1 MNLTLL
7 GLFLQPWQ
15 KNTALRTNIHEL
27 SRAYKIK
34 DMSHLAQLQDDFQ
47 AYLLDSKKG
56 AAFTKK
62 IVNDKKVGVKRR
74 LGIYADA
81 YRLRIIEALSSAY
94 PILKMLLGDDFFDK
108 AAHSYINQYPS
119 TYRNM
124 RWVGDQMAAHLQKTL
139 PQYPI
144 AAEMAQFE
152 WALSLAFD
160 AEDAPVLR
168 LQDLATIPP
177 ENWAELRFKFH
188 PAVQLLNPKFNV
200 LLVWQALNTEQAPPK
215 IQQINEPYVVWRKDL
230 SSHYRSLEV
239 AEYAAIE
246 QMMAGASF
254 ADLCEKLQ
262 ENASEDEATIQA
274 AQYLANWLN
283 EGLMAGLV

>member
-1 MNLTLL
+1 
-7 GLFLQPWQ
+7 
-15 KNTALRTNIHEL
+15 
-27 SRAYKIK
+27 
-34 DMSHLAQLQDDFQ
+34 MSNLAQLQADFQ
-47 AYLLDSKKG
+47 AYLFDSNKG

-62 IVNDKKVGVKRR
+62 IVNDKKVGVKKR

-94 PILKMLLGDDFFDK
+94 PILKALLGDDLFDK
-108 AAHSYINQYPS
+108 AAHSYIEQYPS

-124 RWVGDQMAAHLQKTL
+124 RWVGDQMATHLQLTL

-144 AAEMAQFE
+144 AAEMAHFE

-160 AEDAPVLR
+160 AEDAPVLS
-168 LQDLATIPP
+168 LQDLAAIPP
-177 ENWAELRFKFH
+177 ENWADLRFKFH

-200 LLVWQALNTEQAPPK
+200 LLVWQALNIEDTPPI

-239 AEYAAIE
+239 AEYAAIQ
-246 QMMAGASF
+246 QMIAGASF

-262 ENASEDEATIQA
+262 ESASEENATTQA
-274 AQYLANWLN
+274 AQYLAAWLN
-283 EGLMAGLV
+283 EGLLTALI